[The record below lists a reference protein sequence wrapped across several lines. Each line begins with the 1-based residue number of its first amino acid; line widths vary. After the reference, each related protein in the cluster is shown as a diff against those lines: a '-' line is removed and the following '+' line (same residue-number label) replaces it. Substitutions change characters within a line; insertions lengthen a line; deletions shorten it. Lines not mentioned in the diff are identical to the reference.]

1 MTVAITTQVTEQTLS
16 VIESY
21 KAVTMSD
28 DDARDFATDL
38 LEQAIV
44 DIEANP
50 LQYPFEQNAL
60 ANGVKLRR
68 WLDPTGKYICL
79 FRYNQQTEEAILD
92 ILPAHVRT
100 GYHFSISSRSPAHKD
115 RSM

>member
-38 LEQAIV
+38 LNKLSSILRLIPFNIRLNKRAGQRRKVA
-44 DIEANP
+44 P
-50 LQYPFEQNAL
+50 L
-60 ANGVKLRR
+60 
-68 WLDPTGKYICL
+68 
-79 FRYNQQTEEAILD
+79 
-92 ILPAHVRT
+92 VRSNREI
-100 GYHFSISSRSPAHKD
+100 HLSFPL
-115 RSM
+115 

>member
-1 MTVAITTQVTEQTLS
+1 MTVVRITQVAEQTLP

-21 KAVTMSD
+21 KSVTMPG

-38 LEQAIV
+38 LEQAID

-60 ANGVKLRR
+60 ANGVRSRR
-68 WLDPTGKYICL
+68 WLDHFGKYTCL
-79 FRYNQQTEEAILD
+79 FRYNQHTDEAILD
-92 ILPAHVRT
+92 IFASTRQDYL
-100 GYHFSISSRSPAHKD
+100 SRFYIVQILRP
-115 RSM
+115 

>member
-38 LEQAIV
+38 LEC
-44 DIEANP
+44 
-50 LQYPFEQNAL
+50 Y
-60 ANGVKLRR
+60 RR
-68 WLDPTGKYICL
+68 Y
-79 FRYNQQTEEAILD
+79 
-92 ILPAHVRT
+92 
-100 GYHFSISSRSPAHKD
+100 
-115 RSM
+115 

>member
-50 LQYPFEQNAL
+50 LQYPFSWQNTFP
-60 ANGVKLRR
+60 KLYAT
-68 WLDPTGKYICL
+68 L
-79 FRYNQQTEEAILD
+79 
-92 ILPAHVRT
+92 
-100 GYHFSISSRSPAHKD
+100 
-115 RSM
+115 

>member
-1 MTVAITTQVTEQTLS
+1 MMLAILRLICWNV
-16 VIESY
+16 
-21 KAVTMSD
+21 
-28 DDARDFATDL
+28 
-38 LEQAIV
+38 IV

-79 FRYNQQTEEAILD
+79 FRYNQQTDEAILD
-92 ILPAHVRT
+92 IFASTRQDWLSL
-100 GYHFSISSRSPAHKD
+100 SISSRSPAHKD

>member
-1 MTVAITTQVTEQTLS
+1 MTIALTTDVTEQTLT

-21 KAVTMSD
+21 KSVTMSD
-28 DDARDFATDL
+28 EDARDFATDL

-50 LQYPFEQNAL
+50 LHYPCDQNAL
-60 ANGVKLRR
+60 LNGVQLRR

-79 FRYNQQTEEAILD
+79 FRYNPLADEAILD
-92 ILPAHVRT
+92 IFASTRQDYLSLLYLVQ
-100 GYHFSISSRSPAHKD
+100 ISRP
-115 RSM
+115 

>member
-1 MTVAITTQVTEQTLS
+1 MTVAITTQVTELTLS
-16 VIESY
+16 VVESY

-28 DDARDFATDL
+28 EDAHDFATDL

-50 LQYPFEQNAL
+50 LQYPYEQTAL
-60 ANGVKLRR
+60 ANGVHVRR

-79 FRYNQQTEEAILD
+79 FRHNQQSDEAILD
-92 ILPAHVRT
+92 IFASTRQDWLSLLYLVQ
-100 GYHFSISSRSPAHKD
+100 ISRP
-115 RSM
+115 

>member
-21 KAVTMSD
+21 KEVTMSD

-79 FRYNQQTEEAILD
+79 FRYNQQTDEAILD
-92 ILPAHVRT
+92 IFASTRQDWLSLLYLVQ
-100 GYHFSISSRSPAHKD
+100 ISRP
-115 RSM
+115 

>member
-38 LEQAIV
+38 LEQLSSILRL
-44 DIEANP
+44 I
-50 LQYPFEQNAL
+50 PFNIRL
-60 ANGVKLRR
+60 NKTR
-68 WLDPTGKYICL
+68 WPT
-79 FRYNQQTEEAILD
+79 A
-92 ILPAHVRT
+92 
-100 GYHFSISSRSPAHKD
+100 
-115 RSM
+115 